1 MGESEGAIRGGVQA
15 WLRRV
20 PIRRRISYTLIVYLL
35 AVAVMAVAGWQVSLL
50 THAYRQDSAA
60 LREETRKAT
69 AMRYTIDTLGVLG
82 DSFLIGGDTG
92 QIAQFNVMAAEVEK
106 ILLPFVDRADALDLE
121 PNRLY
126 LSFEGYLEAF
136 NKVTALSMS
145 VHELYT
151 GYLSSSETLMERRLQ
166 RLAEQ
171 PDLTPEMHET
181 LLQARFEF
189 SKARTAIL
197 AFMHSR
203 QGMGAVQA
211 VAGLRRVGESLRW
224 ATLLDRRNAFS
235 EDFRSTQR
243 ALQDMTAQVARIK
256 ELVDRRTKIAEGFL
270 APYKTGMN
278 RSADRLTGLVSER
291 EGALQDALKR
301 DMNVTLALTGTG
313 VLLLLLAGLAA
324 SMLIARSVSDP
335 ILRLNAAMRDVS
347 EGDWG
352 RDIADDGGRDEVSEM
367 TRTLA
372 GFKRNAQLLREMEVE
387 KQVMLIREKEETEQA
402 LHSLD
407 QAHHEI
413 QLLNERLNEENL
425 RLGTELDVSRRLQS
439 MLLPRPEE
447 LAEVAPLDIAAFME
461 PATEVGG
468 DYYDVLAD
476 GDGVCIGIG
485 DVTGHGLESGVVM
498 LLAQSAV
505 RTLVA
510 AEEHDLP
517 RLLDVLNR
525 AMYQNIRRMGCEK
538 NLSFALLDY
547 RPRGAAENGL
557 PDGAAGRLHI
567 VGQHESV
574 LILRR
579 SGELEELDTLELGLP
594 LGLVDRIGE
603 YTGVASADLAP
614 GDLVVLYSDG
624 ITEAE
629 NADGALFGVARLKA
643 ELQRHAAEDVSA
655 IKDAVIAAVRAH
667 IGAAPVYDDMT
678 LLVIRQR

>member
-1 MGESEGAIRGGVQA
+1 MSEDGAIRNGLQTR
-15 WLRRV
+15 LRRE
-20 PIRRRISYTLIVYLL
+20 PIRRRISYTQVVYVL
-35 AVAVMAVAGWQVSLL
+35 AVAVMLVAGWQVSLL
-50 THAYRQDSAA
+50 TRAYRQDSAA
-60 LREETRKAT
+60 LREQTRRAT
-69 AMRYTIDTLGVLG
+69 EMRHAIDTLGVLG
-82 DSFLIGGDTG
+82 DSFLRSGDTSL
-92 QIAQFNVMAAEVEK
+92 IAQFNGMAAEVERA
-106 ILLPFVDRADALDLE
+106 LVPFADDAAALDLE
-121 PNRLY
+121 PSRLR
-126 LSFEGYLEAF
+126 LSFEGYLQAF
-136 NKVTALSMS
+136 GNVTALSMS

-151 GYLSSSETLMERRLQ
+151 GYMSSSEDLMGRRLL

-171 PDLTPEMHET
+171 TNLSPEVHET
-181 LLQARFEF
+181 LLQSRFEF
-189 SKARTAIL
+189 AKARMAIL
-197 AFMHSR
+197 AFMNSR
-203 QGMGAVQA
+203 EGLGAVQA
-211 VAGLRRVGESLRW
+211 VAGLRRAGECLRL
-224 ATLLDRRNAFS
+224 AVLLDKRHALLDDA
-235 EDFRSTQR
+235 EGTQR
-243 ALQDMTAQVARIK
+243 ALQNMMQQIARIK
-256 ELVDRRTKIAEGFL
+256 GLVDKRTKIAQGFL
-270 APYKTGMN
+270 TLYGAGMN
-278 RSADRLTGLVSER
+278 RSAGHLVEMISER
-291 EGALQDALKR
+291 ESALQDSLKR
-301 DMNVTLALTGTG
+301 DMNITLAITGTG

-324 SMLIARSVSDP
+324 SGLIAKSIREP
-335 ILRLNAAMRDVS
+335 ILRLNAAMREVS
-347 EGDWG
+347 EGNWDH
-352 RDIADDGGRDEVSEM
+352 DIVEDDGRDEIAEM

-372 GFKRNAQLLREMEVE
+372 GFQRNARRLREMEVE

-413 QLLNERLNEENL
+413 QILNDRLNEENL
-425 RLGTELDVSRRLQS
+425 RLGTELDVSRRLQR

-547 RPRGAAENGL
+547 RPRAAGEDGL
-557 PDGAAGRLHI
+557 PAGAAGRLRI

-579 SGELEELDTLELGLP
+579 SGTMEELDTLELGLP
-594 LGLVDRIGE
+594 LGLVDRIGA
-603 YTGVASADLAP
+603 YTGVAAADLEP

-624 ITEAE
+624 ITEA
-629 NADGALFGVARLKA
+629 ADANGLLFGLERLKA
-643 ELQRHAAEDVSA
+643 ELTRHAGAEVAA

-667 IGAAPVYDDMT
+667 IGGAPVYDDMT